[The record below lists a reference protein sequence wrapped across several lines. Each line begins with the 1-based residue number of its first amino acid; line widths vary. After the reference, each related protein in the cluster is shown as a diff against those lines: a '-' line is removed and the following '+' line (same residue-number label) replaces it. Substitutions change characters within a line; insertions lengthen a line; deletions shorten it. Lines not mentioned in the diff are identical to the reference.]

1 MLCVRACMCL
11 CVCVHI
17 IICMYLVARMCVCIR
32 VCLCVRVYACMHV
45 FKHHV
50 LLIIYFLIISF
61 TRPDPSGYHYRWLPV
76 EICCY
81 PSMN

>member
-1 MLCVRACMCL
+1 MHVFVCVRAYNYMYVL
-11 CVCVHI
+11 GHTYVCVHT
-17 IICMYLVARMCVCIR
+17 CVFVCACVCA
-32 VCLCVRVYACMHV
+32 YMHV

-50 LLIIYFLIISF
+50 LLIYFLIISF